1 MFKQETQTFLVK
13 TNLSA
18 FPCGLLFF
26 ALCVN
31 LPSATESFEDP
42 IILVPLP
49 NAAIEIFRWIT
60 VCTKEYIRL
69 HTNTAL

>member
-13 TNLSA
+13 TNLSVS
-18 FPCGLLFF
+18 PCGWLFF
-26 ALCVN
+26 ALYAI
-31 LPSATESFEDP
+31 LPSTTESFEDP

-69 HTNTAL
+69 HTNIAL